1 MTNIGF
7 GHNVVMFISENCN
20 SNIVYEPVHVYVMKS
35 GFEVTSRKGT
45 KQITQETYIQKRRE
59 NLFMI
64 KNNGNDKEVI
74 IIII

>member
-1 MTNIGF
+1 M
-7 GHNVVMFISENCN
+7 VMFISENCN

-35 GFEVTSRKGT
+35 GFEVTIRKGT
-45 KQITQETYIQKRRE
+45 KQNNTRNIYTKKKE
-59 NLFMI
+59 NPFMI